1 MILCTHVKELQ
12 ELSRTAK
19 KAGKSIGLVPTMGAL
34 HEGHV
39 SLIKASHAENDL
51 TIVSIFVNPTQF
63 GPNED
68 YEKYPR
74 SLEKDC
80 QAAQNAGADIVF
92 SPAPSELYPHK
103 DMTWVE
109 VTGSIV
115 TVLCGRTRPIHFRGV
130 ATIITKLFHIAMPDK
145 AYFGQKDAQQAQV
158 IKRMID
164 DLFFPVEL
172 RIMPIIREN
181 DGLAKSSRNI
191 YLSSEER
198 NAALVL
204 YRSLTQAK
212 GLFAKGQHDPQI
224 LCSMVRDII
233 SAEPLSSI
241 DYIEIYSLPGLLPIS
256 GKITQDSLLAVAVKF
271 GATRLIDNV
280 VLEVSRNG
288 L

>member
-130 ATIITKLFHIAMPDK
+130 ATIITKLFNIAMPDK
-145 AYFGQKDAQQAQV
+145 AYFGQKDAQQTQV
-158 IKRMID
+158 MKRMID

-212 GLFAKGQHDPQI
+212 ELFAKGQHDPQI

-241 DYIEIYSLPGLLPIS
+241 DYIEIYRLPGLLPIS